1 VNPKRPHRTLRIIL
15 AVAVVAALA
24 IAVTA
29 SIMKDPRHG
38 EGAVGEVLVSG
49 DGRTI
54 TILDSRAPCQ
64 QDPNE
69 LVASESRDSVT
80 LELKESSVDLRPQCN
95 TIDEQIT
102 TKLQSPLGTRRLVE
116 HGNGLAIVPFDQKQL
131 ANPRYLPPGYAPTTD
146 VQWSDPVQHA
156 QLSPFTRDRNS
167 GPAWTRFYHR
177 ASEKASLS
185 ITQITGKVT
194 VSAAG
199 TPESIHGWTGRL
211 TPDSNH
217 TVTWSNGTYTF
228 IVSTTDQDLHEAEL
242 LRIAKHVA
250 P

>member
-1 VNPKRPHRTLRIIL
+1 ML
-15 AVAVVAALA
+15 AVAGGAALA
-24 IAVTA
+24 TAVTA

-38 EGAVGEVLVSG
+38 EGALGEVLVSG

-54 TILDSRAPCQ
+54 TTLNSRAPCQ
-64 QDPNE
+64 QDPPE

-80 LELKESSVDLRPQCN
+80 LVLKESDIDLRPQCN
-95 TIDEQIT
+95 KIDEQIT

-116 HGNGLAIVPFDQKQL
+116 HGNGWTIAPFDQKRL
-131 ANPRYLPPGYAPTTD
+131 ANPRYLPPGYAPTNN

-156 QLSPFTRDRNS
+156 QLSPFTQGRNS
-167 GPAWTRFYHR
+167 SPAWTRFFHR

-185 ITQITGKVT
+185 ITQIAGNLT
-194 VSAAG
+194 VRAAG

-211 TPDSNH
+211 TPDSNN
-217 TVTWSNGTYTF
+217 TVTWTNGTYTF

-242 LRIAKHVA
+242 LKIAKHLT

>member
-1 VNPKRPHRTLRIIL
+1 ML
-15 AVAVVAALA
+15 AVAVGAALA

-38 EGAVGEVLVSG
+38 EGLLGEVLVSG

-54 TILDSRAPCQ
+54 TTLNSRAPCQ
-64 QDPNE
+64 QDPPE

-80 LELKESSVDLRPQCN
+80 LVLKESDIDLRPQCHR
-95 TIDEQIT
+95 IDEQIT
-102 TKLQSPLGTRRLVE
+102 TKLQSPLGTRRLVDP
-116 HGNGLAIVPFDQKQL
+116 GNGWTIAPFDQKRL
-131 ANPRYLPPGYAPTTD
+131 ANPRYLPPGYAPATD
-146 VQWSDPVQHA
+146 VQWSDSSQHD
-156 QLSPFTRDRNS
+156 LLTPFIRTRSS

-185 ITQITGKVT
+185 ITQIAGKLT

-199 TPESIHGWTGRL
+199 TPESIHGWIGGL
-211 TPDSNH
+211 APDSNN
-217 TVTWSNGTYTF
+217 TVTWTNGTYTF

-242 LRIAKHVA
+242 LRIAKQLI